1 MKFKASILLIV
12 LLGVTNTIYGQID
25 TLDNRKIYNWK
36 LNSYDLKLE
45 LVEVDTSLVAFQNFN
60 PILTKSLTSNYLGN
74 LGTAAQSKIYY
85 DRKLYNTGFIFSE
98 PYGIYLHLPQEQ
110 LYYNTKRQFTLINY
124 SNAGPKEESEQVLGV
139 LHTQNVNKD
148 FNVGVDYDMISSDG
162 RYLNQEVKQNKVTLF
177 SSYQKKGYRIH
188 TNLYLKKI
196 KAQENGGIDSLHYLG
211 DDDYKNRRNI
221 PVRLEDARN
230 EITNTGLYL
239 AQEYRFGK
247 TVHEVNI
254 KPKENINKAP
264 NQSKL
269 GGGPRALKGKSI
281 KGELES
287 RDTAENDLKQDSL
300 VNVVD
305 SVKVNDLTYSD
316 SLSIKNDSVPQN
328 MTYDTTE
335 VFRMSGFSFSHEL
348 SYNNNN
354 RKYIDDDISESFYEN
369 RDVFIDSTKTHD
381 EVRQKQFANKL
392 SLNYKYSDK
401 FSIRMSL
408 YNEQMKYEYNIS
420 SDTSI
425 SATSDTTI
433 KNNIQKSYSNNNA
446 SFYMRALLFNQI
458 YFSGYGEYYISG
470 YKKENSK
477 LDLKFAY
484 IFRKNTEL
492 SFEGEY
498 TNHKPDYFYK
508 NFSSNHFNWQN
519 DYLRNIEEWNVGF
532 AIRNNKYKFYTK
544 AQYGQISNH
553 LYLDSTAYVNQYRDQ
568 INILS
573 AELSKTFKLGPINS
587 VTRFV
592 YQKATEDSILA
603 LPEYNLYQS
612 LYFERLT
619 TFKSTGGELLWQVGV
634 DYRYASSYIAD
645 GYMPTTGMFYRQF
658 DHTQED
664 YHCFDVFINIRIKR
678 ARFYLKYQ
686 YLNSMINEKYYFTG
700 PFYPSPE
707 PLIKFGL
714 AWTFYD

>member
-188 TNLYLKKI
+188 TNLYLNKI